1 MLSLV
6 DWNGPLSVPTER
18 RQMDPPLIECL
29 ENSLVGLVIQIS
41 MAAEINK
48 LRAEISFLKHQPK
61 YVGSQ
66 RQDEEDVSWMSDQMG
81 HLCSFEQKAWRLG
94 WSNLGDHLYAMGG
107 VNGLLYFDN
116 MECYDPVCG
125 TWTFSKSML
134 EQVACSGCWVP
145 APVLY
150 LSHRLWVCEW
160 SVCLE
165 VHGPY
170 MSCKLQCTFCDYWS
184 TEEWYLYVVEA
195 YFGRTLYFTLFPF
208 QPCICVLWMH
218 SSLVVVDLIDN
229 LMQLCVRRCSL
240 LL

>member
-1 MLSLV
+1 
-6 DWNGPLSVPTER
+6 
-18 RQMDPPLIECL
+18 
-29 ENSLVGLVIQIS
+29 
-41 MAAEINK
+41 

-165 VHGPY
+165 VHGLY
-170 MSCKLQCTFCDYWS
+170 MLCKLQCTFCDCWS